1 VPLRSVEAAS
11 RDDAIAAAREQFGPS
26 ARVVGVRRVRSGGVL
41 GFFATERYV
50 AEVAADPNLRSA
62 ASEGSTPTAVE
73 TTGGFT
79 SSPLSAA
86 APATAAASGTEGAAR
101 ASAPA
106 RNGAAAYARTA
117 ATAPRPQAQTEDPVS
132 ELAGLFADAP
142 ADPPVNLYGPGSRTA
157 APVASRGTQSIR
169 DAALPRIEVEES
181 RLPAGRIGLA
191 AALDPAAFSPDA
203 PSPFTA
209 ALARMA
215 AGDRDVRDA
224 VEVALDQPRVVRG
237 RSTAGSWPSRSASLR
252 SQDSSAPSG
261 TTRQEEEP
269 VGDQVVAPPST
280 DAPHARELPNWAAEP
295 APAMGSPREEAI
307 AEVLRSALA
316 QGHSDEALAGIL
328 RKMLAG
334 ASPQTALA
342 EPAAGSLF
350 QDAPVVPAAPAPAAA
365 APPAAPMTMSLAMAL
380 ANAGSAVQP
389 ADVAVPEPVLDVAAG
404 VPADAEPSMFDATDD
419 AAPNM
424 APDTTPEP
432 LEAAADVPAVE
443 LHADAADAG
452 TADEASGYEMTDYEV
467 PVYEPTYEIAAY
479 ETPAYEAPSYE
490 TPAYEPSAYRVPSYR
505 SPAYE
510 SPLFDSPLFSRPTS
524 DNTSMWGPSVASI
537 WGEPTSS
544 HVPLWGEPGP
554 FSSVSHQADLPIWD
568 DVVSGVRSEQ
578 LEAAV
583 PADEMSAEEVPAD
596 EVTMSEVPAAEAPA
610 VEASAIEASAIE
622 ASAVEAPAVEA
633 PAVEAS
639 LVEDDVLETALPEPE
654 VAVLA
659 PVFARTA
666 SDPAPMSLDATTVMP
681 PLSLLPPLPGSRGGR
696 GRPPVPPALPR
707 SSGRTT
713 DVPAARTSETFP
725 GITSPETRAPEAPA
739 PEAPSLEASAPA
751 ASEASPEAAAVPTAE
766 NTGSA
771 SGSADDAAE
780 LPVETASM
788 RAVEKRAPRPAGSV
802 LATVTRLPVATRV
815 DDAELPQID
824 LFEELDALAAPVTAE
839 PAVEPELP
847 PVMDTDT
854 VAALAGLGLPSA
866 VLGEDFAGDV
876 AAIGTYAALTRAMTL
891 RLPAVPELPT
901 GAGEV
906 LFVVGPG
913 VETLRAARTLAA
925 GLRLDPESVQW
936 ATRGDLAGLAPRDS
950 RMTTVEAARQRRQS
964 IADAGTVTIVAV
976 DVPLRTDASWM
987 EQMLA
992 IWSPV
997 AVWAVV
1003 EATRKPEDLDP
1014 WLARLATVDALIVT
1028 DTDLSGEPA
1037 AALRRADTPVAV
1049 VDGARATAHRWASLL
1064 CERLETRR
1072 A

>member
-1 VPLRSVEAAS
+1 MPLRSVEAAS

-50 AEVAADPNLRSA
+50 AEVAADPNARSA
-62 ASEGSTPTAVE
+62 ASAGSTPTAVE
-73 TTGGFT
+73 TTGGFA

-86 APATAAASGTEGAAR
+86 APATAATSVTNGTATDGIAR

-117 ATAPRPQAQTEDPVS
+117 ATAPRPPAQTEDPVS

-142 ADPPVNLYGPGSRTA
+142 ADPPVNLYGPGTRAA
-157 APVASRGTQSIR
+157 APVTSRGTQSSR
-169 DAALPRIEVEES
+169 DASLPRVEVEES
-181 RLPAGRIGLA
+181 RPAGRIGLA

-280 DAPHARELPNWAAEP
+280 DASHGRELPNWAAEP

-342 EPAAGSLF
+342 EPAADSLF
-350 QDAPVVPAAPAPAAA
+350 QDAPVVPAAPAPVGAVPQA
-365 APPAAPMTMSLAMAL
+365 APITLSLAMAL

-389 ADVAVPEPVLDVAAG
+389 AEVAAPEPLLDAAVPEI
-404 VPADAEPSMFDATDD
+404 PADAEPSMFDATDD
-419 AAPNM
+419 AV
-424 APDTTPEP
+424 PDVGPDVP
-432 LEAAADVPAVE
+432 LDAVADVPAEE
-443 LHADAADAG
+443 LETDAAADAEA
-452 TADEASGYEMTDYEV
+452 ADQVSGYEITDYEV
-467 PVYEPTYEIAAY
+467 PVYEPTYETASH
-479 ETPAYEAPSYE
+479 ETPAYEA
-490 TPAYEPSAYRVPSYR
+490 PAYEPSAYRVPSYR

-568 DVVSGVRSEQ
+568 DVVSGVRSET
-578 LEAAV
+578 LEAALPLEAAT
-583 PADEMSAEEVPAD
+583 PADEVPAD
-596 EVTMSEVPAAEAPA
+596 DAPMSEPADEVRVDEASV
-610 VEASAIEASAIE
+610 VEASIEAS
-622 ASAVEAPAVEA
+622 V
-633 PAVEAS
+633 
-639 LVEDDVLETALPEPE
+639 VEDDVLESALPEPE

-707 SSGRTT
+707 SSSRTT
-713 DVPAARTSETFP
+713 DLSAARTSMSETSLE
-725 GITSPETRAPEAPA
+725 ITSPETHA
-739 PEAPSLEASAPA
+739 PEAPSSEAAAPA
-751 ASEASPEAAAVPTAE
+751 APEARPESAAVPAAE
-766 NTGSA
+766 STESA
-771 SGSADDAAE
+771 SGSADDAAG

-788 RAVEKRAPRPAGSV
+788 RAVEKRAPRPAGPA
-802 LATVTRLPVATRV
+802 LATVTRLPVATRA

-824 LFEELDALAAPVTAE
+824 LFEELEAPFAPVPAE
-839 PAVEPELP
+839 PTAQPELP
-847 PVMDTDT
+847 AAPDT
-854 VAALAGLGLPSA
+854 VAALATLGLPSA

-876 AAIGTYAALTRAMTL
+876 AAIGTYAALTRALTV

-964 IADAGTVTIVAV
+964 TADAGTVTIVAV

-987 EQMLA
+987 EQMLG

-1037 AALRRADTPVAV
+1037 AALRRAETPVAV